1 MLPPAGGR
9 DERLARLLP
18 AAHLPIFDERFIRS
32 CELFEEYV
40 RRLAVRT
47 ARALGLPEAAASF
60 GTSAEIAARAGLDLE
75 RAAVPVAWLLATL
88 ASAGLATREPDG
100 RFRIPA
106 PLADLDPL
114 EVQEAQ
120 AVHDPSCLPS
130 YRLAD
135 AAAALHPEVLRGG
148 ASGEAALF
156 SPERFAAWAAYFSND
171 NPIYAV
177 SNRIGAI
184 AAAAALSSG
193 GASTQPRAS
202 DGGDSLKTGGGDVL
216 EIGGGLGSATAA
228 LFRALDEKRRRD
240 AIRSYRF
247 TEVAPSFLRRGQRNL
262 SALLLGAPLA
272 FGRLDMDRPFAEA
285 GIEPGSVSL
294 VYGVNTLHVARDLE
308 FTLAEIRRALRPGGA
323 LVLAECVRPFPGRP
337 IYVEFLF
344 NLLES
349 FRAPRLV
356 DPWRPN
362 GGFLAPEQWRA
373 GLEAGGFRDVAIAP
387 DIQRIREICP
397 ACVVAAVTAVR
408 A

>member
-18 AAHLPIFDERFIRS
+18 PGHLPIFDERFIRS

-40 RRLAVRT
+40 RRLAIRT
-47 ARALGLPEAAASF
+47 AGALGLPEAAAAP
-60 GTSAEIAARAGLDLE
+60 GTAAEIAARAGLDPD
-75 RAAVPVAWLLATL
+75 RAPVAVAWLLATL
-88 ASAGLATREPDG
+88 ASSGIATRDADG

-106 PLADLDPL
+106 PPEELDLG
-114 EVQEAQ
+114 EVEEAQ
-120 AVHDPSCLPS
+120 AAHDPSCLPS

-135 AAAALHPEVLRGG
+135 VAAALHPDVLRGG
-148 ASGEAALF
+148 ATGEAALF

-184 AAAAALSSG
+184 AAEAAL
-193 GASTQPRAS
+193 AR
-202 DGGDSLKTGGGDVL
+202 GGDVPARGGGDVL
-216 EIGGGLGSATAA
+216 EIGGGLGSATSA
-228 LFRALDEKRRRD
+228 LFRRLDETGRR
-240 AIRSYRF
+240 ASVQSYRF

-262 SALLLGAPLA
+262 SAALPGAPLL
-272 FGRLDMDRPFAEA
+272 FSRLDMDRPFAEA
-285 GIEPGSVSL
+285 GIEPGSLSL

-308 FTLAEIRRALRPGGA
+308 FTLAEIRRVLAPGGV

-344 NLLES
+344 NLLDS

-362 GGFLAPEQWRA
+362 GGFLAPEQWKA
-373 GLEAGGFRDVAIAP
+373 GLDAGGFRDVAIAP
-387 DIQRIREICP
+387 DILRIREICP
-397 ACVVAAVTAVR
+397 ACVVAALTAVR
-408 A
+408 G